1 MKTTHSSWLTAKI
14 TTRNHVI
21 QTMKKKK
28 ATKPNWIQ
36 CEKTREKKY
45 GQLLATAVILH
56 TNKRK
61 FVLIILLVVVSS
73 VFHVD
78 GKSRKSIEAKNKN
91 HT

>member
-1 MKTTHSSWLTAKI
+1 
-14 TTRNHVI
+14 
-21 QTMKKKK
+21 MKKNT
-28 ATKPNWIQ
+28 TKPNWIQ
-36 CEKTREKKY
+36 CEKTREKY

-78 GKSRKSIEAKNKN
+78 GKSRTSIEAKNKN
-91 HT
+91 NT